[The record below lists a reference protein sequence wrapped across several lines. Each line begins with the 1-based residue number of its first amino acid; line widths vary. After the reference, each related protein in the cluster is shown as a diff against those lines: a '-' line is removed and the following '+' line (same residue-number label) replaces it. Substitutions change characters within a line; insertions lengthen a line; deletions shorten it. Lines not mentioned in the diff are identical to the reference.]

1 MSSRGG
7 MGNEVSAGEG
17 EARGEED
24 GKEDD
29 GGWANREESE
39 ASGGLWSVSY
49 QLDDDQE
56 VCVFSCLASS
66 ASQIQLCQ
74 SGVEVRSARITRRR
88 DVIMT

>member
-1 MSSRGG
+1 MLPAVR

-17 EARGEED
+17 EAEERD
-24 GKEDD
+24 E
-29 GGWANREESE
+29 GGWTSKEESE

-66 ASQIQLCQ
+66 ASQTQLCQ
-74 SGVEVRSARITRRR
+74 SGVEASCSRRC
-88 DVIMT
+88 